1 MAKKVKSVIALLKAN
16 GWVFVRMRGDHRV
29 FKKKGSRYNISVP
42 GDLNQHLAVGTQRSI
57 LRLAGLTGAD
67 LSEF

>member
-29 FKKKGSRYNISVP
+29 FKKKDLDTTSPFQVILIS
-42 GDLNQHLAVGTQRSI
+42 I
-57 LRLAGLTGAD
+57 
-67 LSEF
+67 